1 MSGNAKVTQ
10 QRYSFL
16 SHAHKFIDV
25 LIRLLVN
32 AADKL
37 LEQVAVFFP
46 RDLWG
51 NMPRKN
57 ILRKLIMTFIE
68 LRSHFWFQK
77 L

>member
-46 RDLWG
+46 RDLCG
-51 NMPRKN
+51 NMAKEKIPRN
-57 ILRKLIMTFIE
+57 L
-68 LRSHFWFQK
+68 
-77 L
+77 